1 MSVATVTSKGQI
13 TIPKK
18 VREYL
23 KIESGDKLEFFI
35 EKDGKV
41 TVLPVTESV
50 KKLKGMIR
58 RPRRPVSIE
67 RMKKAVEREASRK

>member
-1 MSVATVTSKGQI
+1 MSVSTVTSKGQI

-18 VREYL
+18 IREYL

-41 TVLPVTESV
+41 TVLPITESV

-58 RPRRPVSIE
+58 KPKRPVSIE
-67 RMKKAVEREASRK
+67 RMKKAVEREASRR

>member
-1 MSVATVTSKGQI
+1 MSVSTVTSKGQI

-18 VREYL
+18 IREYL

-41 TVLPVTESV
+41 TVMPVTESV

-58 RPRRPVSIE
+58 KPKRPVSIE
-67 RMKKAVEREASRK
+67 RMKKAVEREASRI